1 MACEIDKFNMKPWNP
16 PAPALALAGAVP
28 RSQSVCPIA
37 PYATPVLSWPVQL
50 AQSCRRE
57 PVWLRRGLFGCD
69 SIVLWLFS
77 CDAVA
82 VAKSDGLPLCDLSC
96 RGMGTCLAATNLFF
110 LLFSCDTAA
119 VARSGGATAVCS
131 GLPLCGLSGG
141 LLGYDHS
148 LIVLLLFNCDAAAM
162 GRGGGLPLCSLSGRF
177 FLCVRTVSFL
187 SLFS

>member
-50 AQSCRRE
+50 AKSCRRE

-69 SIVLWLFS
+69 QSL
-77 CDAVA
+77 
-82 VAKSDGLPLCDLSC
+82 
-96 RGMGTCLAATNLFF
+96 F
-110 LLFSCDTAA
+110 LLFSCDAAA
-119 VARSGGATAVCS
+119 VARSGAATAVCRGG

-148 LIVLLLFNCDAAAM
+148 FIVLLLFNCDAAAV
-162 GRGGGLPLCSLSGRF
+162 GRGGGLPLCGLSAGVAWAICMHPLSFADHTLARFLGMCVPMMVPLRTLNSLPQI
-177 FLCVRTVSFL
+177 FLWSICP
-187 SLFS
+187 